1 MGGLRAIAAGSAG
14 VGVMSRL
21 LVAFVALVVMA
32 GCKAERAQTS
42 RLSTSDFGTLRWL
55 EGDWRGQIATGG
67 YFYERYHFVD
77 DSTIAMHGYE
87 DSTFT
92 RPNDSATIVFR
103 DGVVS
108 DIGPKAKWSA
118 SRLDSTGIDFAP
130 VQGAT
135 NHFTWTRQPGDKW
148 TAAIKP
154 ANGKVVTYQMER
166 PPAKVE
172 IKLAPRR

>member
-1 MGGLRAIAAGSAG
+1 MRSLLIAS
-14 VGVMSRL
+14 ST
-21 LVAFVALVVMA
+21 ALVFVA
-32 GCKAERAQTS
+32 GCKAERAQPA
-42 RLSTSDFGTLRWL
+42 RLSASDFATLRWL
-55 EGDWRGQIATGG
+55 EGDWRGRIPAGG
-67 YFYERYHFVD
+67 FFYERYHFVD

-103 DGVVS
+103 NGVVT
-108 DIGPKAKWSA
+108 DIGAKARWSA

-130 VQGAT
+130 VEGAT
-135 NHFTWTRQPGDKW
+135 NHFTWTRQTGDRW

-154 ANGKVVTYQMER
+154 AKGNGIVYQMER

>member
-1 MGGLRAIAAGSAG
+1 MRSIAAGAAG
-14 VGVMSRL
+14 VGVMRRL
-21 LVAFVALVVMA
+21 LVASCIALVVVA
-32 GCKAERAQTS
+32 GCKAERAQPS
-42 RLSTSDFGTLRWL
+42 RMTTADFANLRWL
-55 EGDWRGQIATGG
+55 EGDWRGQIASGG

-135 NHFTWTRQPGDKW
+135 NHFTWTRQSGDKW

-154 ANGKVVTYQMER
+154 ANGKVITYQMER